1 MSACSSSGAVSSSN
15 QGLQPILGK
24 DGLTIT
30 HLCKL
35 GQELVQEIVIKTSEL
50 FSLLKLIQPSNGTAI
65 SANAQEEKR
74 IKIQECQ
81 KTIDGLFKR
90 LKVLYNKCLETC
102 AGLEYIQIESLIPF
116 KESSDSVSKPLV
128 DEKKSPEYDMLA
140 EKHAKYVEVLRSKN
154 RHLKDIIDSLRN
166 LMWEINTMLAMK
178 KS

>member
-1 MSACSSSGAVSSSN
+1 MSATCSSSGALLNSN
-15 QGLQPILGK
+15 PGLTPTSGK
-24 DGLTIT
+24 DGLTST

-50 FSLLKLIQPSNGTAI
+50 FSLLKLMQPSNGTAV

-74 IKIQECQ
+74 VKIQECQ

-90 LKVLYNKCLETC
+90 LKILYNKCSESC
-102 AGLEYIQIESLIPF
+102 AGLEYIQIERLIPL
-116 KESSDSVSKPLV
+116 KEPSESSKSQLE
-128 DEKKSPEYDMLA
+128 EKKSPEYNVLS
-140 EKHAKYVEVLRSKN
+140 EKHARYVEILRSKN

-178 KS
+178 KP